1 MSDRNTVLRAM
12 HDLGLAAWFGG
23 SMMGAAALN
32 PAAEEL
38 PTQTDTA
45 RMASSGWA
53 KWTPINAVAIG
64 IHLVGG
70 AGLAMA
76 NRQRIGAQKGVLAST
91 IGKAGSPHGCRSG
104 SNCLRPSAGKEDRRS
119 EFARLGESREGRS
132 PSGLCRNRA
141 KAVAYCQVDDP
152 GADGCDRG
160 SQRAAWRTAAP
171 IPAGQRR
178 SPTAV
183 LRSDTIRTVMAQVV
197 SRRTPPS
204 HETDDP
210 SLLASVRRMPRELLA
225 TWTTP
230 DYFSCSRPRSKR
242 SS

>member
-45 RMASSGWA
+45 RMASSGWS

-64 IHLVGG
+64 IHLIGG

-91 IGKAGSPHGCRSG
+91 IGKTVLTCAALGATAYARALGKKIEKASSPDSEKAEKADPRSVGTAQRQLRIVKWTIPVLTGAIEVLNALHGEQQ
-104 SNCLRPSAGKEDRRS
+104 RPSQQVSGVARRL
-119 EFARLGESREGRS
+119 F
-132 PSGLCRNRA
+132 SGLTPS
-141 KAVAYCQVDDP
+141 VPSWPTWFP
-152 GADGCDRG
+152 GEHR
-160 SQRAAWRTAAP
+160 
-171 IPAGQRR
+171 PA
-178 SPTAV
+178 
-183 LRSDTIRTVMAQVV
+183 M
-197 SRRTPPS
+197 
-204 HETDDP
+204 
-210 SLLASVRRMPRELLA
+210 RRM
-225 TWTTP
+225 T
-230 DYFSCSRPRSKR
+230 RPC
-242 SS
+242 